1 MQFQTPPDNLP
12 YHCAVVLRCVLP
24 WLGSGRLVVAD
35 AAFCSLMTCVALLL
49 RGLWFIGILVNRYIG
64 L

>member
-1 MQFQTPPDNLP
+1 
-12 YHCAVVLRCVLP
+12 VVLRCVLP